1 MFVDLHQS
9 KKKIILEASQIGVFS
24 SMHLRLRTNDK
35 YDNGTTI
42 DQKIRSFL
50 LQKSEYQCCHQLHLQ
65 DLMPYYLMAFL
76 VHIQILILF
85 FSNFFYFISRQ
96 SFLVFLCFREF
107 ILNCCFLTSIIYLN
121 AAGT

>member
-9 KKKIILEASQIGVFS
+9 KKKIILEASQIGVTS

-50 LQKSEYQCCHQLHLQ
+50 LPKSEYQCRHQFHLQ
-65 DLMPYYLMAFL
+65 DLMPYYLMVFLL
-76 VHIQILILF
+76 VHIQILVLF
-85 FSNFFYFISRQ
+85 FFQ
-96 SFLVFLCFREF
+96 LFLFHIRT
-107 ILNCCFLTSIIYLN
+107 ILSCCLSLLQRIHFELLLFNINNLP
-121 AAGT
+121 